1 MAPSWGN
8 YLYQNLLPNLQNTD
22 WLLNL
27 NNGGNDGSGN
37 AQVPPGPTATGAAAG
52 AGSDLFPTW
61 PTNTNSVGGQAA
73 QPLMGQP
80 GPSNY
85 YMNYYGGSIA
95 PSLLAPSTNGSGSMS
110 SNGGGVGTPNIS
122 PSLDLVDKIVASPSP
137 LGGSPGLLA
146 RNASTSSRRRRS
158 MDSDAEGEI
167 DPEAETRSQHSHHSE
182 HDSVHDHDEGVE
194 RDGMIW
200 GMKVDEYRAL
210 SARERKRV
218 RNRISARTFRA
229 KRKEHLSSLESTLG
243 AKDLEIKLAH
253 EENMRL
259 RRQLAELKRRLS
271 KYEAAPVF

>member
-27 NNGGNDGSGN
+27 NNNGGNGVSSAGN
-37 AQVPPGPTATGAAAG
+37 GQGATASVAAAAPG
-52 AGSDLFPTW
+52 TDLFPTW
-61 PTNTNSVGGQAA
+61 ATNSVGQAA

-95 PSLLAPSTNGSGSMS
+95 PSLLAPTTGQGSTGSNTGT
-110 SNGGGVGTPNIS
+110 GTPNIS
-122 PSLDLVDKIVASPSP
+122 PSLDMVDKIVASPSP
-137 LGGSPGLLA
+137 LGGSPGLLSGGSFMGT
-146 RNASTSSRRRRS
+146 RTRTRS
-158 MDSDAEGEI
+158 IDSDAEGEA
-167 DPEAETRSQHSHHSE
+167 DPEAETQSQHSHHSE
-182 HDSVHDHDEGVE
+182 HDSMHDHDEGVE

-200 GMKVDEYRAL
+200 GMKVDEYRSL

-243 AKDLEIKLAH
+243 AKDLEIKFAH
-253 EENMRL
+253 EENIRL

-271 KYEAAPVF
+271 KYEASPVF